1 MTKLMNMVAIA
12 ALTTV
17 SAAPAIA
24 QQTADPFVSTQGEN
38 QTSLTAAQIAAIA
51 AGLVLG
57 VALVLDD
64 DGNVIGTTTT
74 TTTTTTTN

>member
-38 QTSLTAAQIAAIA
+38 KTTLSAAQIAAIA

-64 DGNVIGTTTT
+64 DGNVISTT

>member
-24 QQTADPFVSTQGEN
+24 QQTADPFVATQGEN
-38 QTSLTAAQIAAIA
+38 RTSLSAAQVAAIA

-74 TTTTTTTN
+74 TTTTTN

>member
-1 MTKLMNMVAIA
+1 MTKLMNLVAIA

-24 QQTADPFVSTQGEN
+24 QQTADPFVSTQGTN
-38 QTSLTAAQIAAIA
+38 QTTLTSAQIAAIA

-57 VALVLDD
+57 IALVVDD

-74 TTTTTTTN
+74 TTTTSSN